1 MFSKNLLFYITF
13 LIGGLHAQLTVMLDT
28 VEFPGYASDIE
39 VPVIVN
45 NPNNSISGLQFDIV
59 VDPNIISPFSINAG
73 GSAAGFSAEMNQLSS
88 GAYRIL
94 LFNAGNAYSIPA
106 NSDTVMTIHFDGSD
120 IASAV
125 IDLVMSELIVTDSSG
140 SDLGASSGNGIVSI
154 GNVVGLSMS
163 SDSGDVSE
171 MSVLQVSMD
180 NDGTVGGVQF
190 DLLNEPDY
198 ISVDSIWIADRTTGF
213 TISTTDVGS
222 GTRILLYSNTNNNI
236 APGIDPILNV
246 RYSINDDAYGDD
258 VLIYFNEV
266 TVSDSIGGIYWISEL
281 DTGMVTVFPGY
292 MEEPHNLIAVS
303 GLDGEVP
310 LSWDPP
316 VGPIPPSVPFTI
328 EILTDNYPGET
339 SWDLVHVDG
348 DSVVASI
355 FTGELDPN
363 FPAILYTW
371 DLDIP
376 SGGYVF
382 TIYDTFGDGICC
394 AYGEGYY
401 RLILNGTE
409 IATGGEFTASE
420 SVTFNTSDG
429 RFNIIQYSYINSMPI
444 EKELSTYEAREDFSL
459 SLPFFVDMGIINVLD
474 QENNI
479 GGSVDPRLLRNIPDI
494 SGYNLY
500 RSSAGAPEYQLIVSV
515 GAGVHEYTDNEVI
528 NGATN
533 YYYVTADYS
542 PEGTESGP
550 SNVVDGTPVEWVEL
564 SITNGT
570 ALSGQTDT
578 LNISINNE
586 AEISFFYIE
595 ITDEPDYIIAETILP
610 TNRTQG
616 FTLDVTEASGVMVV
630 TGWGIS
636 NNLIP
641 GSDPVCKVIVR
652 CISMEPSLVDLGFT
666 FANIKDYN
674 DVEMN
679 WTGSDANFEVSVE
692 TQTLAM
698 PNAMA
703 NPGDVI
709 TLPLMI
715 SNTQPVT
722 AIQFSLSSTA
732 NQVTGVLVD
741 PTAYMDFNDWY
752 IGGNMVGNEYSI
764 AIVDLTLNNPIVPGM
779 GHIADISLYIEPTV
793 PTGSSVEVGIVD
805 MIMADANNI
814 PMYTES
820 INPSIFVGTPMAN
833 FSLDTNLTMSGYA
846 ADNITISLDNIVP
859 ISVFEMLLMDMPDGL
874 LVTAVNPAGRFADVG
889 GLLLDN
895 SGEDEDGNC
904 FIFGYTIGS
913 GIPAGTGP
921 ILELSVQQKNYF
933 GGHLGLF
940 FGDVTARDENTNEV
954 TVGATGYGMFSI
966 ALGTIDDIS
975 LPNRYTLYQNYP
987 NPFNPVTVLQYDL
1000 PELSNV
1006 KLTIYDLA
1014 GRQVKSLVHETQAPG
1029 LKTIVWDA
1037 RDDMGNK
1044 MGAGVYIYQL
1054 KTDNFIASKKMILVK

>member
-1 MFSKNLLFYITF
+1 MFSKNLLFYVAF
-13 LIGGLHAQLTVMLDT
+13 LIGILQAQLTVALET
-28 VEFPGYASDIE
+28 VEFPGYASDIQ

-45 NPNNSISGLQFDIV
+45 NPNNSISGLQFDMV

-73 GSAAGFSAEMNQLSS
+73 GGAAGFSAEMNQLSS

-106 NSDTVMTIHFDGSD
+106 NSDTVMTIHFDGTD

-125 IDLVMSELIVTDSSG
+125 IGLEMSELIATDSSG

-154 GNVVGLSMS
+154 GFVVDLSMS

-171 MSVLQVSMD
+171 MAELQVSMD

-198 ISVDSIWIADRTTGF
+198 ISIDSIWTADRTTGF

-222 GTRILLYSNTNNNI
+222 GTRILLYSTNNNNI
-236 APGIDPILNV
+236 APGIEPILNV
-246 RYSINDDAYGDD
+246 RFSINDDAYGDD

-281 DTGMVTVFPGY
+281 DTGKVTVFPGY

-310 LSWDPP
+310 LNWDPP
-316 VGPIPPSVPFTI
+316 IGPIPPSVPFTI
-328 EILTDNYPGET
+328 EILTDNWPGET
-339 SWDLVHVDG
+339 YWELVHADVDT
-348 DSVVASI
+348 VVASI
-355 FTGELDPN
+355 FAGELIDL
-363 FPAILYTW
+363 ATLYTW

-394 AYGEGYY
+394 GFGEGYY

-409 IATGGEFTASE
+409 IATGGEFDASE

-444 EKELSTYEAREDFSL
+444 EKELSTYEVREDFSL
-459 SLPFFVDMGIINVLD
+459 SPPFFVDMGIINELD
-474 QENNI
+474 QESNI
-479 GGSVDPRLLRNIPDI
+479 GGSIDPILLRNVPDI

-500 RSSAGAPEYQLIVSV
+500 RSSASDPDYELIVSV

-528 NGATN
+528 NGATY
-533 YYYVTADYS
+533 YYYVTTDYS

-564 SITNGT
+564 SITNGS

-586 AEISFFYIE
+586 AEISFFYLE

-616 FTLDVTEASGVMVV
+616 WTLDVTEASGVMVV

-636 NNLIP
+636 NNLTP

-652 CISMEPSLVDLGFT
+652 SISMEPSLVDLGFT

-679 WTGSDANFEVSVE
+679 WTGSNANFEVSVE
-692 TQTLAM
+692 TQSLAM
-698 PNAMA
+698 PNAVA

-722 AIQFSLSSTA
+722 AIQFSISSTA

-752 IGGNMVGNEYSI
+752 FAGNTVGNEYYI
-764 AIVDLTLNNPIVPGM
+764 VIVDLTLNNPIAPGM
-779 GHIADISLYIEPTV
+779 GHIADISLYVEPTV
-793 PTGSSVEVGIVD
+793 PTGNSIEIGIVD
-805 MIMADANNI
+805 MIMADENNF

-820 INPSIFVGTPMAN
+820 INPSIFVGTPMAK

-859 ISVFEMLLMDMPDGL
+859 ISVFEMLLIDMPDGL
-874 LVTAVNPAGRFADVG
+874 FVTAVNPAGRFADVG
-889 GLLLDN
+889 GSLLDN

-904 FIFGYTIGS
+904 YIFGYTIGS
-913 GIPAGTGP
+913 AIPVGTGP
-921 ILELSVQQKNYF
+921 ILEISVQQKNYF

-940 FGDVTARDENTNEV
+940 FGDVTARDDNTNEV
-954 TVGATGYGMFSI
+954 TVSATGYGMFSI
-966 ALGTIDDIS
+966 ALGTIDDIV

-1014 GRQVKSLVHETQAPG
+1014 GRQVRSLLHETQAPG
-1029 LKTIVWDA
+1029 LKTIIWDA
-1037 RDDMGNK
+1037 RDGMGNK

>member
-1 MFSKNLLFYITF
+1 MFSKNLLFYVAF
-13 LIGGLHAQLTVMLDT
+13 LIGILQAQLTVALET
-28 VEFPGYASDIE
+28 VEFPGYASDIQ

-45 NPNNSISGLQFDIV
+45 NPNNSISGLQFDMV

-73 GSAAGFSAEMNQLSS
+73 GGAAGFSAEMNQLSS

-106 NSDTVMTIHFDGSD
+106 NSDTVMTIHFDGTD

-125 IDLVMSELIVTDSSG
+125 IGLEMSELIATDSSG

-154 GNVVGLSMS
+154 GFVVDLSMS

-171 MSVLQVSMD
+171 MAELQVSMD

-198 ISVDSIWIADRTTGF
+198 ISIDSIWTADRTTGF

-222 GTRILLYSNTNNNI
+222 GTRILLYSTTNNNI
-236 APGIDPILNV
+236 APGIEPILNV
-246 RYSINDDAYGDD
+246 RFSINDDAYGDD

-310 LSWDPP
+310 LNWDPP
-316 VGPIPPSVPFTI
+316 IGPIPPSVPFTI
-328 EILTDNYPGET
+328 EILTDNCPGET

-355 FTGELDPN
+355 IPGELIDL
-363 FPAILYTW
+363 ATLYTW

-394 AYGEGYY
+394 GFGEGYY

-409 IATGGEFTASE
+409 IATGGEFDASE

-459 SLPFFVDMGIINVLD
+459 SPPFFVDMGIINELD
-474 QENNI
+474 QESNI
-479 GGSVDPRLLRNIPDI
+479 GGSVDPILLRNVPDI

-500 RSSAGAPEYQLIVSV
+500 RSSASDPDYELIVSV

-528 NGATN
+528 NGATY
-533 YYYVTADYS
+533 YYYVTTDYS

-564 SITNGT
+564 SITNGS
-570 ALSGQTDT
+570 ALSGHTDT

-595 ITDEPDYIIAETILP
+595 ITDDPDYIIAETILP

-616 FTLDVTEASGVMVV
+616 WTLDVTEASGVMVV

-652 CISMEPSLVDLGFT
+652 SISMEPSLVDLGFT

-679 WTGSDANFEVSVE
+679 WTGSNANFEVSVE
-692 TQTLAM
+692 TQSLAM
-698 PNAMA
+698 PNAVA

-722 AIQFSLSSTA
+722 AIQFSISSTA

-752 IGGNMVGNEYSI
+752 FAGNTVGNEYYI
-764 AIVDLTLNNPIVPGM
+764 VIVDLTLNNPIAPGM
-779 GHIADISLYIEPTV
+779 GHIADISLYVEPTV
-793 PTGSSVEVGIVD
+793 PTGNSIEIGIVD
-805 MIMADANNI
+805 MIMADENNI

-820 INPSIFVGTPMAN
+820 INPSIFVGTPMAK

-859 ISVFEMLLMDMPDGL
+859 ISVFEMLLIDMPDGL
-874 LVTAVNPAGRFADVG
+874 FVTAVNPAGRFADVG
-889 GLLLDN
+889 GSLLDN

-904 FIFGYTIGS
+904 YIFGYTIGS
-913 GIPAGTGP
+913 AIPVGTGP
-921 ILELSVQQKNYF
+921 ILEISVQQKNYF

-940 FGDVTARDENTNEV
+940 FGDVTARDDNTNEV
-954 TVGATGYGMFSI
+954 TVSATGYGMFSI
-966 ALGTIDDIS
+966 ALGTIDDIV

-1014 GRQVKSLVHETQAPG
+1014 GRQVRSLLHETQAPG
-1029 LKTIVWDA
+1029 LKTIIWDA
-1037 RDDMGNK
+1037 RDGMGNK